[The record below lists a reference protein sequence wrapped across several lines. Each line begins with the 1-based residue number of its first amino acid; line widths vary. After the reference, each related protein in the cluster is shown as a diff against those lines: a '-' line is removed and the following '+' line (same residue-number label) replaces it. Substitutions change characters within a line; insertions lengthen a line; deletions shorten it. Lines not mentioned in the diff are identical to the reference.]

1 MKLTPILHLSELLS
15 YHKFNDRYDD
25 KLAIVTLDASTP
37 GLGSIKPTC
46 VNMYSIILIQD
57 GSVNYSVNGK
67 HIAVSRDEML
77 LLSPEHLAGIVSFS
91 PDFKGLHLMVERR
104 YYEHIVSLDG
114 MTVFATTAHYPKLAI
129 TPELYEDL
137 AIIMLQ
143 IKTILHRNYR
153 NLDQIIARLVK
164 MTQLF
169 TEEALQN
176 NQATQ
181 VASTHKELLFRKF
194 VGLAVSNFKEEHRI
208 EFYAS
213 KLCIT
218 TTYLSRI
225 VREISS
231 NTVNGFISE
240 LLFNE
245 CCHYLRTTDMP
256 ISEIAEALNFATQ
269 SSLGKFFKKY
279 SGLSPYAYR
288 AAQNRDRRAIALSE
302 EA

>member
-1 MKLTPILHLSELLS
+1 MKLTPILHLDELLS
-15 YHKFNDRYDD
+15 YHKFNDRYGD

-37 GLGSIKPTC
+37 GLGSIKPIC
-46 VNMYSIILIQD
+46 VNMYSIILIQN

-67 HIAVSRDEML
+67 TIVVTTDEML

-91 PDFKGLHLMVERR
+91 PDFRGLHLMVERH

-114 MTVFATTAHYPKLAI
+114 MTIFATTAHYPKLAV
-129 TPELYEDL
+129 TTELYEDL
-137 AIIMLQ
+137 ANILAQ
-143 IKTILHRNYR
+143 IKSILHRNYR
-153 NLDQIIARLVK
+153 NLDQIIAHLVK
-164 MTQLF
+164 MVQIF
-169 TEEALQN
+169 AEEALHN
-176 NQATQ
+176 NQDMN

-194 VGLAVSNFKEEHRI
+194 VGLAVSNFKKEHRI

-231 NTVNGFISE
+231 NTVNCFISE
-240 LLFNE
+240 LLYNE
-245 CCHYLRTTDMP
+245 CCHYLKSTDMQ
-256 ISEIAEALNFATQ
+256 ISEIAEILNFATQ

-279 SGLSPYAYR
+279 SGMSPYAYR
-288 AAQNRDRRAIALSE
+288 AAQNRT
-302 EA
+302 